1 MNKRILI
8 IGSTGKLGSELLK
21 YSSKHELD
29 IFALCCFK
37 NKNKLK
43 LQKQKFKTKHNFV
56 LSNLDDR
63 NLFKNFLKTYKIKY
77 IYFLDYSFKSL
88 EFVDIILKYNFH
100 SHLCIANKE
109 LIICGGRTLINKII
123 KSKNYFFP
131 LDSEHFSLLK
141 SNITNDNIS
150 NVYIT
155 ASGGPFYTKKN
166 INLNNVSL
174 NNVLNHPKWDMGVNN
189 TIDSSNFVNKFLE
202 MIELSTIFDINPNKI
217 DFVVSPNTFIHS
229 FINFKDGTT
238 SFNCFKNKMI
248 IPLISPLRG
257 SYCLPS
263 INNNNYVFEN
273 DNFKI
278 YKFSDKR
285 FKIGKYL
292 NFLKELSHSEIIL
305 FLILN
310 NIAHKKYL
318 SGNLKYNE
326 IINFIIINLRKKR
339 EDKYLKTIYDIIKY
353 TNNLSDQLNNE
364 L

>member
-1 MNKRILI
+1 MKAKILI
-8 IGSTGKLGSELLK
+8 IGSTGKLGSKLLK
-21 YSSKHELD
+21 YAYSNNIK
-29 IFALCCFK
+29 IFAATCFN
-37 NKNKLK
+37 NKKKLLSQKLK
-43 LQKQKFKTKHNFV
+43 YKIDKTFI
-56 LSNLDDR
+56 LSDQNER
-63 NLFKNFLKTYKIKY
+63 VNFLKFLKSKISL
-77 IYFLDYSFKSL
+77 IYFLDFGSSSL
-88 EFVDIILKYNFH
+88 IYLNQFLNYNNNSIIA
-100 SHLCIANKE
+100 IANKE
-109 LIICGGRTLINKII
+109 MIIAGGKILFNKF
-123 KSKNYFFP
+123 KSTNTTFIP

-141 SNITNDNIS
+141 LNFTNDNIS

-202 MIELSTIFDINPNKI
+202 MIELSTIFDIKPNKI

-263 INNNNYVFEN
+263 INNNSYVFEN

-326 IINFIIINLRKKR
+326 IINFIINNLRKKR